1 MPYTNDY
8 ACTVDGCERKRRTKL
23 HCPTHNARF
32 KKYGDP
38 LGKAKWDYRFEHHN
52 CTIDGCDKKHA
63 AKGLCQMHYRR
74 KALYGDP
81 LVTKG
86 NPRCQKVAVTN
97 TGYINIYEP
106 EHPNAA
112 GNGFVLEHR
121 KVMADHLGRA
131 LLRNE
136 TVHHVNGDRT
146 DNRLENL
153 ELWSSAQPSGQR
165 EQDKVKWAKE
175 ILALYAPELLKEYDN
190 G

>member
-8 ACTVDGCERKRRTKL
+8 PCTVDGCERKRRTKL
-23 HCPTHNARF
+23 YCPTHNARF

-38 LGKAKWDYRFEHHN
+38 LGKAKWDYRFDHHA
-52 CTIDGCDKKHA
+52 CTIDGCGKKHA

-81 LVTKG
+81 MITVG
-86 NPRCQKVAVTN
+86 NPRGNKVTVNAA
-97 TGYINIYEP
+97 GYINIYEP

-131 LLRNE
+131 LLQNE
-136 TVHHVNGDRT
+136 NVHHMNGDRT

-153 ELWSSAQPSGQR
+153 ELWSKAQPHGQR
-165 EQDKVKWAKE
+165 VEDKIKYALE
-175 ILALYAPELLKEYDN
+175 ILAQYAPHLLGETQ
-190 G
+190 

>member
-8 ACTVDGCERKRRTKL
+8 ACTVEGCERKRRTKL

-38 LGKAKWDYRFEHHN
+38 LGKAKWDYRFDHHN

-81 LVTKG
+81 LIIKG
-86 NPRCQKVAVTN
+86 NPRGNKAMVNSA
-97 TGYINIYEP
+97 GYINVYEP

-121 KVMADHLGRA
+121 KVMSDHLGRA
-131 LLRNE
+131 LVRGE
-136 TVHHVNGDRT
+136 SVHHINGDRR
-146 DNRLENL
+146 DNRIENL
-153 ELWSSAQPSGQR
+153 ELWVEMQPSGQR
-165 EQDKVKWAKE
+165 VEDKVQHALE
-175 ILALYAPELLKEYDN
+175 ILRAYAPEHLKEA
-190 G
+190 

>member
-1 MPYTNDY
+1 MPYSNDY
-8 ACTVDGCERKRRTKL
+8 PCTVDGCERKRRTKL

-38 LGKAKWDYRFEHHN
+38 LGKAKPDYRVKHHT

-81 LVTKG
+81 LIVKG
-86 NPRCQKVAVTN
+86 HTRVPRVAVTN
-97 TGYINIYEP
+97 TGYINVYEP

-121 KVMADHLGRA
+121 KVMSDYLGRA
-131 LLRNE
+131 LLPNE
-136 TVHHVNGDRT
+136 TVHHLNGDRT
-146 DNRLENL
+146 DNRIENL

-165 EQDKVKWAKE
+165 IKDKVKWAKE
-175 ILALYAPELLKEYDN
+175 ILALYEPIIKETE
-190 G
+190 

>member
-8 ACTVDGCERKRRTKL
+8 ACTVEGCERKRRTKL

-38 LGKAKWDYRFEHHN
+38 LGKAKPDYRVEHHT

-81 LVTKG
+81 LIVKG
-86 NPRCQKVAVTN
+86 NARVPRVAVTN
-97 TGYINIYEP
+97 TGYINVYEP

-131 LLRNE
+131 LLPNE
-136 TVHHVNGDRT
+136 SVHHLNGDRT

-153 ELWSSAQPSGQR
+153 ELWSSSQPPGQR
-165 EQDKVKWAKE
+165 PEDKLKWAKE
-175 ILALYAPELLKEYDN
+175 IFALYAPHLLKETE
-190 G
+190 

>member
-38 LGKAKWDYRFEHHN
+38 LGKAKWDYRFEHHS

-63 AKGLCQMHYRR
+63 AKGMCQMHYRR
-74 KALYGDP
+74 NRLYGDP
-81 LVTKG
+81 LIIKG
-86 NPRCQKVAVTN
+86 NPRGQKVAVTN

-131 LLRNE
+131 LLQSEN
-136 TVHHVNGDRT
+136 VHHVNGDRT
-146 DNRLENL
+146 DNRLDNL
-153 ELWSSAQPSGQR
+153 ELWSKAQPQGQR
-165 EQDKVKWAKE
+165 VEDKVKYAIE
-175 ILALYAPELLKEYDN
+175 ILTQYAPEVLRN
-190 G
+190 S